1 MSWWPAS
8 RPSCWPPSR
17 TEPTVSDDG
26 VALPGREALAGLL
39 RDQTVGQALRLMART
54 LRQGGIES
62 PRLDAEVLLSQLLG
76 CGRSGLYLR
85 DDEPLSSEKADRLAE
100 WTTRRL
106 AHEPVAYLIGER
118 AFYDLTF
125 AVGPGALIPRPESE
139 HLIEEALA
147 WAREKSYETLRIADV
162 GTGSGALA
170 VTLARHLPQARVWAV
185 DVSPQALQVAA
196 RNVERHG
203 LWERVRL
210 LQSNLLQGLQGQT
223 FDLIVAN
230 LPYIPSHEMPGL
242 MPDVRDYE
250 PHLALDGGPDGA
262 DLIRRLLSEALE
274 RLAAPG
280 LLLLEIDPSQAE
292 MLASLAQATWP
303 DASVSVGR
311 DLAGLSRWIKV
322 RRDEESPMTAVSDKR
337 AADAAM
343 VTRFLTLEE
352 DDLPAS
358 PAMDSAV
365 EVLRAGEPL
374 VFPTDTV
381 YGIGCDLW
389 SERAIAGL
397 YAAKQRPTSMPI
409 PVLVSDVE
417 QVAQVTRELP
427 EAFHE
432 LARRHWPG
440 GVTLIV
446 WRDARVPDILCAG
459 GDTVA
464 VRMPNDPIALALIA
478 RMGGVLAV
486 TSANL
491 SGQPAPTTAE
501 AAQAQL
507 DGRVPLI
514 LDAGVSPGGQAST
527 IVNLTT
533 RPPRLLRQGGV
544 TLETLR
550 DVLPDLVA

>member
-1 MSWWPAS
+1 M
-8 RPSCWPPSR
+8 
-17 TEPTVSDDG
+17 
-26 VALPGREALAGLL
+26 LAESLS
-39 RDQTVGQALRLMART
+39 DQTVGQALRFVAQALQR
-54 LRQGGIES
+54 GGIES
-62 PRLDAEVLLSQLLG
+62 PRLDAEVLLSHLLD
-76 CGRSGLYLR
+76 CGRAGLYLS
-85 DDEPLSSEKADRLAE
+85 DDTPLSTEQSDRLAD
-100 WTTRRL
+100 WAVRRL

-139 HLIEEALA
+139 HLVEEALA
-147 WAREKSYETLRIADV
+147 WARAHSNETLRIVDI

-185 DVSPQALQVAA
+185 DISAQALEVAA
-196 RNVERHG
+196 RNVERYG
-203 LWERVRL
+203 LRERVRL
-210 LQSNLLQGLQGQT
+210 LQSDLLAGVPGQT

-262 DLIRRLLSEALE
+262 DLIRRLLSEAQQ
-274 RLAAPG
+274 RLASPG

-292 MLASLAQATWP
+292 MLESLAQETWP
-303 DASVSVGR
+303 VASVSVGR

-322 RRDEESPMTAVSDKR
+322 QRDEERRMTADTDDIV
-337 AADAAM
+337 AAPAM

-365 EVLRAGEPL
+365 EVLRSGQPL

-397 YAAKQRPTSMPI
+397 YAAKRRPSSMPI
-409 PVLVSDVE
+409 PVLVSGVE
-417 QVAQVTRELP
+417 QVAQVARELP
-427 EAFHE
+427 EAFAE
-432 LARRHWPG
+432 LVRRYWPG
-440 GVTLIV
+440 GLTLIV
-446 WRDARVPDILCAG
+446 WRDARVPDVLCAG

-464 VRMPNDPIALALIA
+464 VRMPDDPIALALIA
-478 RMGGVLAV
+478 RMGGAMAV

-501 AAQAQL
+501 AAKAQL
-507 DGRVPLI
+507 EGQVPLI
-514 LDAGVSPGGQAST
+514 LDGGECPGGQAST
-527 IVNLTT
+527 IVDLTT
-533 RPPRLLRQGGV
+533 SPPCMVREGGV
-544 TLETLR
+544 SLDVLR
-550 DVLPDLVA
+550 DVLPDLTA